1 MITPINEHCLDLRG
15 LSSQRKPLKKDY
27 PFLGNGSVFLE
38 LDTAQLF
45 MYDEENDRWLNLTQI
60 QMGGAA

>member
-27 PFLGNGSVFLE
+27 PYLGNGSVFLE
-38 LDTAQLF
+38 IDTAQLF

-60 QMGGAA
+60 QMGAAA

>member
-1 MITPINEHCLDLRG
+1 MITPINERCLDLRG
-15 LSSQRKPLKKDY
+15 LSTQRKPLKKDLNA
-27 PFLGNGSVFLE
+27 LGNGSVFLE

-60 QMGGAA
+60 QMGRAA

>member
-1 MITPINEHCLDLRG
+1 MITAINERCLDLRG
-15 LSSQRKPLKKDY
+15 LSTQKKPLKKDY
-27 PFLGNGSVFLE
+27 PYLGNGSVFLE

-60 QMGGAA
+60 QLGRAA